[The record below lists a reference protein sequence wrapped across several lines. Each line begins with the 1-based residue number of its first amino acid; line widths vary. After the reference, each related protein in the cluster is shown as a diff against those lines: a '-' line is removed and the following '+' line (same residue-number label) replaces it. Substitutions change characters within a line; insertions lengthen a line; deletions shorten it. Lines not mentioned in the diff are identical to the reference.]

1 MFFVGWFLLGENIG
15 IAQWL
20 ACLLVTLAILLTP
33 ARATR
38 NLSTQMV
45 LPPKTQKKSGS
56 GRLSDIWF

>member
-1 MFFVGWFLLGENIG
+1 MFIVGWFLLGESIG
-15 IAQWL
+15 YAQWL

-45 LPPKTQKKSGS
+45 LPENRQKKAGS
-56 GRLSDIWF
+56 TRLSDIWF

>member
-1 MFFVGWFLLGENIG
+1 MFLVGWFLLGENIG

-38 NLSTQMV
+38 NLSTTLV
-45 LPPKTQKKSGS
+45 IPPKQQ
-56 GRLSDIWF
+56 